1 MNCILGLLLMTV
13 GIIIIIVGDDVIV
26 LIACPQNNTIF
37 TKAELVF
44 YTNVFIFRD
53 FALISYYPHIRI
65 IDSNTV
71 VVIVLATY
79 SLPTQP
85 QQHIPKKNSSK
96 GRRPHQFSQK
106 LHFTENNFILFSYF
120 IFLFL
125 LYCDSSVIFLLQYDN
140 ERNERKHSK
149 SIEVIVKKITVHE
162 RAMLCVL

>member
-65 IDSNTV
+65 NIVVSA

-85 QQHIPKKNSSK
+85 QQHIPKKIIQRTTSPSILSK
-96 GRRPHQFSQK
+96 VAFHRK
-106 LHFTENNFILFSYF
+106 YF
-120 IFLFL
+120 YSVFLF
-125 LYCDSSVIFLLQYDN
+125 YFFVFVIL
-140 ERNERKHSK
+140 
-149 SIEVIVKKITVHE
+149 
-162 RAMLCVL
+162 